1 MAAGDGD
8 QEAEEQFDREART
21 ILAELEQ
28 RQSDRRDAVLA
39 IQAGAGGQDAQ
50 DWAEQLAGMYA
61 AWARERRLDA
71 QVLSVQ
77 HAPGCGIRNTT
88 MEIQQAYGLLRPEH
102 GVHRLSH
109 ISPRDSSG
117 RRHTSFASV
126 EVLPVQPRT
135 QDPGLDMQQ
144 VDIQAFRSSGPGGQ
158 HMQKSSTAVRAVHL
172 PTGLT
177 AVCQSERSQIQNRE
191 YALRVLAARLA
202 ARKEEEERRER
213 EITRGERQEPAFGNR
228 IRSYVFL
235 PRRFVRDHRTGFT
248 HPDPEAVLAG
258 DLDGFIQAF
267 QLIADHQETRVG

>member
-1 MAAGDGD
+1 
-8 QEAEEQFDREART
+8 
-21 ILAELEQ
+21 
-28 RQSDRRDAVLA
+28 
-39 IQAGAGGQDAQ
+39 
-50 DWAEQLAGMYA
+50 MYA
-61 AWARERRLDA
+61 AWAQAHGRSCP
-71 QVLSVQ
+71 VLSVH
-77 HAPGCGIRNTT
+77 HAPGGGLRNAIL
-88 MEIQQAYGLLRPEH
+88 EIGGDGAHALLRPEH

-213 EITRGERQEPAFGNR
+213 EITRRERQKPAFGNR

>member
-1 MAAGDGD
+1 M
-8 QEAEEQFDREART
+8 ET
-21 ILAELEQ
+21 LT
-28 RQSDRRDAVLA
+28 
-39 IQAGAGGQDAQ
+39 
-50 DWAEQLAGMYA
+50 GMYT
-61 AWARERRLDA
+61 AWAQAHGRSCP
-71 QVLSVQ
+71 VLSVQ
-77 HAPGCGIRNTT
+77 HAPGGGLRNTT
-88 MEIQQAYGLLRPEH
+88 IEIPQAHGLLRPEH

-126 EVLPVQPRT
+126 EVLPVQPPA
-135 QDPGLDMQQ
+135 QDPGLDMRQ
-144 VDIQAFRSSGPGGQ
+144 VDVQTFRSSGPGGQ
-158 HMQKSSTAVRAVHL
+158 HMQKSSTAVRVVHL

-177 AVCQSERSQIQNRE
+177 AVCQSERSQTQNRE

-248 HPDPEAVLAG
+248 HPNPEAVLAG
-258 DLDGFIQAF
+258 DLDGFIEAWRERE
-267 QLIADHQETRVG
+267 DRQE